1 VRRSLD
7 PTPEIRVDG
16 EPVASETLVSI
27 IGAHAVAVSTT
38 ISGVPAQLHSTYLG
52 DPAVDTQIAEVR
64 LAPHVGRESLTR
76 SVTALALP
84 VTHEPLRALYD
95 HLQRLQDMLARRGP
109 RYRRQHR
116 PLRSRL
122 HVIRGARAPR
132 ARLTGAPV
140 QA

>member
-7 PTPEIRVDG
+7 PTPEVRVDG
-16 EPVASETLVSI
+16 KTVASETLVSI

-38 ISGVPAQLHSTYLG
+38 IAALPAQLHSAYLG

-76 SVTALALP
+76 SVSALALP

-95 HLQRLQDMLARRGP
+95 HLQRLQDMLAGALGTEVSIDLSEAACTSFAELA
-109 RYRRQHR
+109 
-116 PLRSRL
+116 LRE
-122 HVIRGARAPR
+122 HA
-132 ARLTGAPV
+132 
-140 QA
+140 